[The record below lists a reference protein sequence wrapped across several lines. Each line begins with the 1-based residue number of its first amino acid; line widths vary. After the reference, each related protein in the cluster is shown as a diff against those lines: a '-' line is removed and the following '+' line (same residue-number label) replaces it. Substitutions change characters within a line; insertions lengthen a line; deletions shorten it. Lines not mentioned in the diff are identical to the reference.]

1 MCVSRVFY
9 CFNSVLKLSLW
20 YLQFQARSSQNP
32 TPGICGAFSNFSF
45 PSFSWH
51 VVHFKFPD
59 YPQCKN
65 IKNEL
70 ITIVWVSLRA
80 DEIKLWVTNQ
90 SLVIVCTQA
99 TFGSVTHFSGWRGS
113 YRTLP
118 PTFPTP
124 TSFLVPRIFLFP
136 RPRANEKMAERSFD
150 IFVEQDIEFV
160 SSWLSDQG
168 LEGLIELLRVS
179 DWSFKV
185 YLPF

>member
-20 YLQFQARSSQNP
+20 YLQFQARSSHHP

-70 ITIVWVSLRA
+70 ITIVWVGHALFRV
-80 DEIKLWVTNQ
+80 KGLLPLTPN
-90 SLVIVCTQA
+90 LP
-99 TFGSVTHFSGWRGS
+99 H
-113 YRTLP
+113 TLP
-118 PTFPTP
+118 HTHKFSRSQDLPLPSSTREWKDGGKKLRHLCGTRYRIRKL
-124 TSFLVPRIFLFP
+124 LV
-136 RPRANEKMAERSFD
+136 E
-150 IFVEQDIEFV
+150 
-160 SSWLSDQG
+160 
-168 LEGLIELLRVS
+168 
-179 DWSFKV
+179 WSR
-185 YLPF
+185 LGGID

>member
-20 YLQFQARSSQNP
+20 YLQFQARSSHHP

-45 PSFSWH
+45 TSFSWH

-65 IKNEL
+65 IKNES
-70 ITIVWVSLRA
+70 ITIVWVGHALFRV
-80 DEIKLWVTNQ
+80 KGL
-90 SLVIVCTQA
+90 LP
-99 TFGSVTHFSGWRGS
+99 HP
-113 YRTLP
+113 LP

-168 LEGLIELLRVS
+168 LEGLIKLLRVS